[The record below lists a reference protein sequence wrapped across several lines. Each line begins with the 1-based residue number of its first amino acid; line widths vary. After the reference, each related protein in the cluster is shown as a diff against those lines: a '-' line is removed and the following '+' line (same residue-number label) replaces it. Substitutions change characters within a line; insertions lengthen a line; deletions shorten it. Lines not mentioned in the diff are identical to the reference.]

1 MCPQKSAIFFPKKVE
16 VKGYFK
22 IFQKFIK
29 FCIDRPIKLQG
40 PWSKHQPNNSTR
52 PHRKLRRTRS
62 WKGSTQVLLIPRGAT
77 FLASLRHPAT
87 SAIYNT
93 KCFSTVF
100 TNAIQLFIVSRS
112 TQHVN
117 WHPPTLIYLSSS
129 HIHIF
134 KTQFSGCSWQTRSPP
149 SSSLSL
155 PLT

>member
-22 IFQKFIK
+22 ILQKFIK

-62 WKGSTQVLLIPRGAT
+62 WKGSTRVLPIPRGAT

-117 WHPPTLIYLSSS
+117 WHPLHWSICQALISTFLK
-129 HIHIF
+129 HNFQAAADRHAHLHHLHF
-134 KTQFSGCSWQTRSPP
+134 HFH
-149 SSSLSL
+149 
-155 PLT
+155 